1 MTSNVIHPSVPINT
15 QMICRILKAKS
26 NAVLE
31 NSKQPPFKTLL
42 RVIIDF
48 SLEIIQYR
56 KWNDSGNKNKTTN
69 KEPKI

>member
-1 MTSNVIHPSVPINT
+1 MTSSVIHPSVPINT
-15 QMICRILKAKS
+15 QMICRLLKAKS

-31 NSKQPPFKTLL
+31 NSKEPPFKTLL
-42 RVIIDF
+42 RATIDF

-56 KWNDSGNKNKTTN
+56 KWNDSGNKNSTAD